1 MPKDMSCESKS
12 QSLFPH
18 ERAAVLNHLV
28 FKFTDAVAG
37 YLVTRKDGINFAVNS
52 SHCQAW

>member
-37 YLVTRKDGINFAVNS
+37 YLVTRKDGISFAVNS